1 MEKISFGVP
10 PARRKPSLTP
20 MIDVVF
26 LLLVFF
32 MLASRFG
39 QDYALPLPLAG
50 SGEGW
55 SGPPRLV
62 DIAPETVALNGQN
75 VAEPDL
81 AAALALLM
89 ERPEDTI
96 ILRGQEGADLQRVI
110 DVAEKLTEAGFGAF
124 VLVE

>member
-1 MEKISFGVP
+1 MSLSL
-10 PARRKPSLTP
+10 ATRRRSRKPSLTP

-39 QDYALPLPLAG
+39 MDMQIPMSLAG
-50 SGEGW
+50 GGGGW

-62 DIAPETVALNGQN
+62 QVEAGSLALNG
-75 VAEPDL
+75 VAMEAQEL
-81 AAALALLM
+81 AARLGELTDSPD
-89 ERPEDTI
+89 EPVV
-96 ILRGQEGADLQRVI
+96 LRAGADANVQRLVE
-110 DVAEKLTEAGFGAF
+110 VMETLGEAGFSNL